1 MQINALSIDDD
12 PMSIL
17 LVKSICKHFDFINL
31 QWTYTDP
38 IKGAAGIVIKKPDL
52 VFLDVEMPNFTG
64 IQILRNLTRIPKIVV
79 MSSNINF
86 EQTAL
91 NLDATAFIQKPAT
104 LEKLK
109 EVILQIKQ
117 DIEKEKGHEMDGL

>member
-117 DIEKEKGHEMDGL
+117 DIEKVKGHEMDGL